1 MPSNHA
7 WMRLSLR
14 RPALVLVAAS
24 FFVAQLAVAA
34 PTAEETTPDKSLGS
48 AKEAF
53 ESAQNAFV
61 RGEYAVAA
69 ERFLT
74 AYEHKRYPAFL
85 FNVAVS
91 FEKAKQLEKAK
102 QYFTKYLEQDA
113 NANDA
118 AQVKL
123 RLDVINQLLAPPPAP
138 PPPPPPPPPPVGP
151 DGGAPPPP
159 ASADGG
165 APPTTTPSVVTPP
178 PPPAPLVLP
187 VLTDIETKGLVV
199 IDSKPQGATIYL
211 NDKRKGAFG
220 KTPWQGS
227 LESKPVRLIL
237 EQKGWKAEERA
248 ISPRSDKLID
258 VYIALSEEHYLGWIE
273 IASNVPGADV
283 FIDRKEIGAIGRTP
297 FTGHLKPGKHTIFV
311 ERFGY
316 DPIQRTIDVAP
327 GTAIQHNF
335 DMQAAQKGW
344 VAISGRGVSGG
355 RLIIDDKFACATPC
369 RTEVTPG
376 KHQILVEKNGMEDYE
391 SDLEVP
397 RGVETT
403 IEVQMSPR
411 PPRTRAISTAVVA
424 ALLLGGGAY
433 VGHLSDQNHD
443 SINADIN
450 NGILV
455 DSNDPRFLRGKIEAI
470 GADVLFGVGAIVAIT
485 AVFGFFS
492 HGEES
497 KGVADHKKVSLTPT
511 MGPGG
516 GGLGLWGS
524 F

>member
-1 MPSNHA
+1 M
-7 WMRLSLR
+7 
-14 RPALVLVAAS
+14 
-24 FFVAQLAVAA
+24 
-34 PTAEETTPDKSLGS
+34 
-48 AKEAF
+48 
-53 ESAQNAFV
+53 

-102 QYFTKYLEQDA
+102 QYFMKYLEQDA
-113 NANDA
+113 NASDA

-123 RLDVINQLLAPPPAP
+123 RLDVINQLLAPPPP
-138 PPPPPPPPPPVGP
+138 PPPPPPAAAGRRRRRGRAAAADQPGRGRATH
-151 DGGAPPPP
+151 DHAARRHH
-159 ASADGG
+159 ASA
-165 APPTTTPSVVTPP
+165 
-178 PPPAPLVLP
+178 PPPAPLALP

-258 VYIALSEEHYLGWIE
+258 VYIALSEEHYLGWVE
-273 IASNVPGADV
+273 ITSNVPGADV

-316 DPIQRTIDVAP
+316 DPIQRIIDVTP

-355 RLIIDDKFACATPC
+355 RLIIDEKFACATPC

-376 KHQILVEKNGMEDYE
+376 KHEIVVEKKGMEDYE

-424 ALLLGGGAY
+424 ALLIGGGAY
-433 VGHLSDQNHD
+433 VGHLSEQNYN
-443 SINADIN
+443 SINADIS
-450 NGILV
+450 NGILI

>member
-1 MPSNHA
+1 
-7 WMRLSLR
+7 MRLTLR
-14 RPALVLVAAS
+14 RPGPLLVAAT
-24 FFVAQLAVAA
+24 VLVLARGSVAA
-34 PTAEETTPDKSLGS
+34 APAEESTPDKSLGA

-69 ERFLT
+69 ERFLS

-102 QYFTKYLEQDA
+102 QYFTKYLEEDA
-113 NANDA
+113 GASDA

-123 RLDVINQLLAPPPAP
+123 RLEIINQLLAP
-138 PPPPPPPPPPVGP
+138 PPPPPPPPPSPPAGP

-159 ASADGG
+159 PGSPDGG
-165 APPTTTPSVVTPP
+165 APPATTTPVVPTPP
-178 PPPAPLVLP
+178 PPPAPPPAPLP

-211 NDKRKGAFG
+211 NDKRMGAFG

-237 EQKGWKAEERA
+237 EQKGWKPEERA

-258 VYIALSEEHYLGWIE
+258 VYIALSEEHYLGWVE

-297 FTGHLKPGKHTIFV
+297 FTGHLKPGKHTIYV
-311 ERFGY
+311 ERFGF
-316 DPIQRTIDVAP
+316 DPVKREIDVLP
-327 GTAIQHNF
+327 GTATQHTF
-335 DMQAAQKGW
+335 DMQPSQKGW

-376 KHQILVEKNGMEDYE
+376 KHEVIVEKSGMEDYE
-391 SDLEVP
+391 ADIDVP
-397 RGVETT
+397 RGIETT
-403 IEVQMSPR
+403 VEVQMSVR

-424 ALLLGGGAY
+424 AILIGGGAY
-433 VGHLSDQNHD
+433 IGHLSQANHD
-443 SINADIN
+443 AIQADIN
-450 NGILV
+450 NHLLV
-455 DSNDPRFLRGKIEAI
+455 DNNDSRFLRGKIEAI
-470 GADVLFGVGAIVAIT
+470 GADVLYGVGAIVAVT
-485 AVFGFFS
+485 AVFGLFA
-492 HGEES
+492 HGPDS
-497 KGVADHKKVSLTPT
+497 TGVADSKKVSLTPT
-511 MGPGG
+511 MGPDGG
-516 GGLGLWGS
+516 GFSLWGR